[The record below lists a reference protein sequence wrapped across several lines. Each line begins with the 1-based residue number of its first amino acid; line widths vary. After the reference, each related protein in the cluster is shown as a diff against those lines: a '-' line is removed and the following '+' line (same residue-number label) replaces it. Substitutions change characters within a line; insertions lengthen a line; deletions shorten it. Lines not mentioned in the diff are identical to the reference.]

1 MVEEALTSE
10 LYVEVLLPLPLKQLY
25 TYRLPQE
32 LFEQAVVGKRVF
44 VPFGNRKVYTGIIIN
59 IISQAPVHYEAINII
74 SIIDDNPIVHAQQL
88 KLWQWIADYYMC
100 SMGEVMSAA
109 LPSGLKMASETFI
122 ALDES
127 QSYIEDEL
135 DPRELQVLEALKGKE
150 KMRISDLEKL
160 LHSKA
165 SLVNVVKS

>member
-74 SIIDDNPIVHAQQL
+74 SIIDDNPIV
-88 KLWQWIADYYMC
+88 
-100 SMGEVMSAA
+100 S
-109 LPSGLKMASETFI
+109 
-122 ALDES
+122 
-127 QSYIEDEL
+127 
-135 DPRELQVLEALKGKE
+135 
-150 KMRISDLEKL
+150 
-160 LHSKA
+160 
-165 SLVNVVKS
+165 